1 MTDNITT
8 REDLTRAE
16 QALSPRQIELR
27 DGAVPDG
34 SGIAARRAE
43 RLLHLEREL
52 SKKQA
57 KTFELIRLREHVKT
71 APDVERDVIDWAVTK
86 INKAIAISDENCASL
101 HLEITALRAA
111 R

>member
-52 SKKQA
+52 SQKQN
-57 KTFELIRLREHVKT
+57 KVYELIRLRDHIKT
-71 APDVERDVIDWAVTK
+71 APDVGHDVMDWATAK
-86 INKAIAISDENCASL
+86 INKAVVIADQNCAAL
-101 HLEITALRAA
+101 QAEITTLRAA